1 MKEVPKT
8 YEAGKYEDEIYKLWE
23 QSGFFSPDKINSKE
37 KYCNVLPPPN
47 ANGELHLGH
56 ASGHTVMDIFGRYHR
71 MKGEKTLLLP
81 GKDHAG
87 ILTQVV
93 YERKIKEERNITR
106 HDLGREKFY
115 KEVYDFC
122 IDRSDYMRA
131 QEKKIGISA
140 DWSREKF
147 TLDPDV
153 LQIALETFVKMNDD
167 GMIHRGERIINWCP
181 RCATALSD
189 LEVIHKEI
197 DGKLYYIKYPLKDS
211 GKFITVATTRPET
224 MLGDTAV
231 AVNPGDLRY
240 KNFIGK
246 TAILPLMDKEIKII
260 ADRKIDKEFGTGAVK
275 ITPAHDPL
283 DWEIAQEHKLEVIQV
298 INEEAKIT
306 AKGRIYENL
315 TTLEARENILKD
327 LEKLG
332 LVEKIEDSKIN
343 ISICERCKCVIE
355 PLVSKQWFINV
366 DAKKYSLKK
375 ESYKAIKAKKI
386 KVYPEN
392 FDKILLSWFHHLHD
406 WCISRQIWWG
416 PQIPVWYCKN
426 CGEEKYIASIEKPEK
441 CPHCKN
447 SELYQ
452 DPDTFD
458 TWFTSGQWAYATL
471 GFDQGKDYKE
481 FYPTDMMIMGRDILP
496 IWSARMIMMS
506 LYRTGKIPFKN
517 LYFTGLIK
525 DKDGHK
531 MSKSKG
537 NGIDPLEMIDKY
549 GADAMRLSL
558 VMGTTPGQDSR
569 LYEEKIESFRNFVT
583 KLWNIYRYSTTST
596 DDFKLIEKISE
607 KEIKSLADRWIINE
621 LDKTILAVTSFMEN
635 KEISLAQEALRKFT
649 WGDLADWYLEIHK
662 IEKNSAV
669 LGYVLDKILKLWH
682 PFTPFVTEKIFR
694 DITGEKKM
702 LMVEKW
708 PVADGKMID
717 KKAEKDFRNIQGAI
731 TKIRTLRSNY
741 RIDPAKIINAY
752 CEKIE
757 NKEIIEK
764 LARVKLLKNWGSKSP
779 IGLLEPQNKK
789 MIKIDRISLDVAS
802 LIDIRKE
809 TERMEKEIKNIESA
823 ILKLETLL
831 KNGNF
836 IQSAPKNII
845 DANKNRINEYKEK
858 LQIQKELFNNLSEL

>member
-1 MKEVPKT
+1 MHIAVMKQEIQKI
-8 YEAGKYEDEIYKLWE
+8 YEAGKNEDDIYKLWE
-23 QSGFFSPDKINSKE
+23 QSGFFNPDKTDSKE
-37 KYCNVLPPPN
+37 KYCNILPPPN

-56 ASGHTVMDIFGRYHR
+56 ASGYTVMDIFGRYHR

-106 HDLGREKFY
+106 QDLGREKFY
-115 KEVYDFC
+115 QEAYDFC
-122 IDRSDYMRA
+122 IDRADYMRA

-153 LQIALETFVKMNDD
+153 LQIALETFIKMNDD
-167 GMIHRGERIINWCP
+167 GMIYRGERIINWCP

-189 LEVIHKEI
+189 LEVIHKET
-197 DGKLYYIKYPLKDS
+197 DGKLYYIKYPIKNS
-211 GKFITVATTRPET
+211 GRFITIATTRPET

-240 KNFIGK
+240 KDFVGK
-246 TAILPLMDKEIKII
+246 TAILPLMNREITII
-260 ADRKIDKEFGTGAVK
+260 ADKKIDKEFGTGAVK

-306 AKGRIYENL
+306 NKGGIYENQA
-315 TTLEARENILKD
+315 TLKARENILKD

-332 LVEKIEDSKIN
+332 LVEKIEDTKIN
-343 ISICERCKCVIE
+343 ISVCERCKCVIE
-355 PLVSKQWFINV
+355 PLISKQWFINV

-375 ESYKAIKAKKI
+375 ESFRAIKNKKI

-392 FDKILLSWFHHLHD
+392 FDKTLLSWFQNLRD

-416 PQIPVWYCKN
+416 PRIPVWYCKN
-426 CGEEKYIASIEKPEK
+426 CGEEKYVVSIEKPAH
-441 CPHCKN
+441 CPHCK
-447 SELYQ
+447 SSKLYQ

-458 TWFTSGQWAYATL
+458 TWFTSGQWAYSTL
-471 GFDQGKDYKE
+471 GYPKKRDYAD
-481 FYPTDMMIMGRDILP
+481 FYPTDMMVMGRDILFF
-496 IWSARMIMMS
+496 WSARMIMMS

-517 LYFTGLIK
+517 LFFTGLIR

-537 NGIDPLEMIDKY
+537 NGINPLEMIEKY
-549 GADAMRLSL
+549 GADALRLSL

-569 LYEEKIESFRNFVT
+569 LYEEKIESYRNFVT
-583 KLWNIYRYSTTST
+583 KLWNIYRYSASSN
-596 DDFKLIEKISE
+596 DNFELLNSISSG
-607 KEIKSLADRWIINE
+607 EIKTLADKWIVNE
-621 LDKTILAVTSFMEN
+621 LNKTILVVTSFMEN
-635 KEISLAQEALRKFT
+635 KEISLAQEVLRKFT

-682 PFTPFVTEKIFR
+682 PFTPFVSEKIFN
-694 DITGEKKM
+694 DFYGDNKI

-708 PVADGKMID
+708 PASDGKMID
-717 KKAEKDFRNIQGAI
+717 KKAEKDFKNVQSII
-731 TKIRTLRSNY
+731 TKIRTLRSSY
-741 RIDPAKIINAY
+741 RIDPAKIIDAY

-764 LARVKLLKNWGSKSP
+764 LARIRFVGGKVAV
-779 IGLLEPQNKK
+779 K
-789 MIKIDRISLDVAS
+789 MIKIDKINLDIAS
-802 LIDIRKE
+802 LIDVKKE
-809 TERMEKEIKNIESA
+809 IERMEKEIKSMESA

-836 IQSAPKNII
+836 IQNAPKNII
-845 DANKNRINEYKEK
+845 DENKDRTNEYNEK
-858 LQIQKELFNNLSEL
+858 LKIQKELFDNLRKL